1 MKALPLFLAASLV
14 VGCTPRDDEVR
25 TVLPTKQA
33 IDSVSKKLD
42 AAQREADKRRS
53 EIDNVGK

>member
-1 MKALPLFLAASLV
+1 MNSLAPLLIALALI
-14 VGCTPRDDEVR
+14 GCTRDDEAR

-42 AAQREADKRRS
+42 AAQQETDKRRAD
-53 EIDNVGK
+53 IDNIGK

>member
-1 MKALPLFLAASLV
+1 MNALSAVIFVLAV
-14 VGCTPRDDEVR
+14 MGCTPRDDEAR

-42 AAQREADKRRS
+42 AAQQETEKRRA

>member
-1 MKALPLFLAASLV
+1 MTPVVPLLIALAV
-14 VGCTPRDDEVR
+14 IGCTRDDEAR

-42 AAQREADKRRS
+42 AAQQETDKRRA